1 MSEQEPVEIETPEPE
16 VVEVRPRRPLP
27 LAITWGLTPAILMS
41 LAGVFME
48 LKADDAFSGIC
59 LFLGTIG
66 GVPLLFGWSVWLVY
80 PANWTT
86 PAKVVAVFPIAI
98 AMCVANLLLAVGA
111 CAVIDPPFHI
121 Q

>member
-1 MSEQEPVEIETPEPE
+1 MSEQEPVEIESPEPE
-16 VVEVRPRRPLP
+16 VVEARLRRPLP
-27 LAITWGLTPAILMS
+27 LVIAWALLPAFFMT

-66 GVPLLFGWSVWLVY
+66 GVPALLAWSIWLVY

-86 PAKVVAVFPIAI
+86 PAKVVAVFPITLV
-98 AMCVANLLLAVGA
+98 MCVANLLLAVGA
-111 CAVIDPPFHI
+111 CSVIDPPFHI